1 MISILGNLTD
11 LDSFS
16 FSFETGSLNSCST
29 IINGQMMIFGGGD
42 YTYWTQISLIKDC
55 QMTRIGSLP
64 DSFYFGACNTFQNS
78 DGINAT
84 LLCFAD
90 SGKSNCQ
97 RFYKMFK
104 IFIFQIEF

>member
-29 IINGQMMIFGGGD
+29 IINGQMMIFGGNSP
-42 YTYWTQISLIKDC
+42 YNTQISLVEEC
-55 QMTRIGSLP
+55 RLTRIGSLP
-64 DSFYFGACNTFQNS
+64 SSFYLGACNTFENT

-84 LLCFAD
+84 LLCFAS
-90 SGKSNCQ
+90 SGFSNCQ
-97 RFYKMFK
+97 RFYEMFK
-104 IFIFQIEF
+104 LFIFQIEF